1 MQTPQ
6 QPELAQR
13 LIQGSLH
20 GLFSLFVIGS
30 SIWLVL
36 ILWFQQPFGLLF
48 SRILIGLWIAFVMS
62 IMGIY
67 ISRHLISRKLDVLIY
82 LLVFLC
88 SQLWYFGLP
97 PRQDRDWNPEVAQLL
112 HSERHGDQ
120 VILHNVRNFDWHSDG
135 SYEQRWESR
144 HYDLNQIRGV
154 NIITSY
160 WMGPQIAH
168 TLVSFDFANAA
179 PLTFSIEIRKERH
192 EEFSS
197 LGGFFRKYELSLVAA
212 DEKDIIYTRSNIRGE
227 QVYFFPLKMP
237 LDMQKALF
245 LEYLAKADELAQ
257 QPKWYN
263 TLTSNCTTLVF
274 DMVQAVSNQTLPTD
288 YRLLASGY
296 LPNYLYDLQALD
308 QSLSIESWYQRA
320 YINPR
325 VEQPGQLDSAQFSA
339 LIRQGLPAP
348 SAPGAPSNQ

>member
-48 SRILIGLWIAFVMS
+48 SRILIGLWIAFAMS
-62 IMGIY
+62 ILGIY

-144 HYDLNQIRGV
+144 RYDLNQIRGV

-212 DEKDIIYTRSNIRGE
+212 DEKILSIPAVIFAANRSI
-227 QVYFFPLKMP
+227 FPAE
-237 LDMQKALF
+237 DATGHAKALF